1 LEQCDSERQ
10 TLEQNLNDITMSIN
24 QFKDRLAMLKEEK
37 TVINK
42 DIVNLISY
50 KESYEEI
57 VNTLSFDY
65 MTEKDQE

>member
-1 LEQCDSERQ
+1 MEQCDCERQ
-10 TLEQNLNDITMSIN
+10 TLEQNLNDLTMSIN

-57 VNTLSFDY
+57 VNILSFDY
-65 MTEKDQE
+65 RTEKDQE